1 MIIALYERPEVE
13 TPVISAP
20 ALYSTVLK
28 TKSLANPGVLEL
40 APKVVPVS
48 TLSDMAVSQMTRVSI
63 IPAVYDLVWY
73 NAGSSWGFSTDF
85 RGKAGISSGRHPTGI
100 TNSTGVLDSAVSD

>member
-13 TPVISAP
+13 TPIISAP

-40 APKVVPVS
+40 APKVVPAS
-48 TLSDMAVSQMTRVSI
+48 TLSDLAVSQMTRVSI
-63 IPAVYDLVWY
+63 IPAV
-73 NAGSSWGFSTDF
+73 AGWFGIMPEAGGVSAQISEAKPEFQVA
-85 RGKAGISSGRHPTGI
+85 AGIQL
-100 TNSTGVLDSAVSD
+100 VLQTRLGFWTQL